1 MSLCRA
7 SPRLASLLLLM
18 LALHGTLALR
28 LCSFNVRSFGESKK
42 GNHEAMDII
51 VKIIKRCDLILLME
65 IKDSNNNI
73 CPMLMEKLN
82 G

>member
-18 LALHGTLALR
+18 LALHGALALR

-51 VKIIKRCDLILLME
+51 VKVSSCPGHPSSLLPAV
-65 IKDSNNNI
+65 DSRN
-73 CPMLMEKLN
+73 LKLP
-82 G
+82 